1 MNYSSKPVELE
12 IIQER
17 ITLQIGRGKFSTL
30 TTPVTDTATAN
41 RKVHRADSLVLALN
55 PAITDTAAQLSY
67 LSTLTNHPN
76 TASSLYF
83 YHPDHLGSSSWI
95 TYSDGSAVQHLYYLP
110 WGEDFVDQRSTSWNS
125 MYTFSAKEKDT
136 ETGYSYF
143 GSRYYSSDLSIR
155 LSVDPMAAKYPSLSP
170 YVYCANNPLKYI
182 DPNGEAITPE
192 TAWDIINVVMG
203 AASFTGNV
211 VSGNILGAA
220 VDAIGLLYDAV
231 ATAIPFLPGGA
242 SGCVGLVRFVKVTKN
257 LYNSIGKIKNLT
269 CFKKNEKL
277 LSLANKAQNAL
288 TENLKIDDIA
298 GAVQDILGIPVKKG
312 GSATYDH
319 LQEVTSSLK
328 SLTNYKRE
336 LQSVLN
342 KSNNLSEQ
350 EIKVINASIRE
361 TNAHIT
367 RVEKILKKAKEVK
380 EL

>member
-1 MNYSSKPVELE
+1 MRQGFTCF
-12 IIQER
+12 I
-17 ITLQIGRGKFSTL
+17 STQQPFL
-30 TTPVTDTATAN
+30 ADT
-41 RKVHRADSLVLALN
+41 
-55 PAITDTAAQLSY
+55 
-67 LSTLTNHPN
+67 
-76 TASSLYF
+76 
-83 YHPDHLGSSSWI
+83 
-95 TYSDGSAVQHLYYLP
+95 
-110 WGEDFVDQRSTSWNS
+110 
-125 MYTFSAKEKDT
+125 YTFSAKEKDS
-136 ETGYSYF
+136 ETSLSYF
-143 GSRYYSSDLSIR
+143 GSRYYTSDLSVW
-155 LSVDPMAAKYPSLSP
+155 LSVDPMAAKYPSLSS
-170 YVYCANNPLKYI
+170 YAYCANNPLKYI

-220 VDAIGLLYDAV
+220 VDAIGLLYDGV

-319 LQEVTSSLK
+319 LQEVTNSLT

>member
-1 MNYSSKPVELE
+1 M
-12 IIQER
+12 
-17 ITLQIGRGKFSTL
+17 
-30 TTPVTDTATAN
+30 
-41 RKVHRADSLVLALN
+41 
-55 PAITDTAAQLSY
+55 
-67 LSTLTNHPN
+67 
-76 TASSLYF
+76 
-83 YHPDHLGSSSWI
+83 
-95 TYSDGSAVQHLYYLP
+95 
-110 WGEDFVDQRSTSWNS
+110 
-125 MYTFSAKEKDT
+125 
-136 ETGYSYF
+136 
-143 GSRYYSSDLSIR
+143 
-155 LSVDPMAAKYPSLSP
+155 
-170 YVYCANNPLKYI
+170 
-182 DPNGEAITPE
+182 
-192 TAWDIINVVMG
+192 
-203 AASFTGNV
+203 
-211 VSGNILGAA
+211 
-220 VDAIGLLYDAV
+220 
-231 ATAIPFLPGGA
+231 PGGA